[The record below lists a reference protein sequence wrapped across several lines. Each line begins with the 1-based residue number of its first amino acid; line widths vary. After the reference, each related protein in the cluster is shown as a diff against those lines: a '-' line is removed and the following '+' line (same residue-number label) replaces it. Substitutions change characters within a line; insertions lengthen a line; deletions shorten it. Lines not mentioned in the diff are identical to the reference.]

1 MDAAT
6 LAGLAVLA
14 LVDSTSVGTLVLPL
28 VLLTQPVVRPRRV
41 VLYLATV
48 GAFYLALGVALLAGA
63 TWLVD
68 AGGGALTSTP
78 AHVVQAVL
86 GAGLIALSFRYDAEP
101 VARRRAAR
109 GGTPTRLER
118 WWASASAAGE
128 HASAR
133 ATLTL
138 ALGAAL
144 VEAASM
150 LPYLAA
156 VGIIA
161 TSAPGAPAAGAVL
174 LGYVAVMLAPA
185 TVLLAVRLAAGERL
199 AAPLTRTR
207 EWVRARTAGAL
218 GTVIGLAGLLLLVDA
233 VRVLGGRGL
242 MWW

>member
-6 LAGLAVLA
+6 LAGLGVLA

-28 VLLTQPVVRPRRV
+28 VLLTQPVVRARRV
-41 VLYLATV
+41 VLYLASV
-48 GAFYLALGVALLAGA
+48 GASYLALGVALLAGT

-68 AGGGALTSTP
+68 AAGGALTSTP
-78 AHVVQAVL
+78 AYVVQAVL
-86 GAGLIALSFRYDAEP
+86 GAGLVALSFRYDAKP

-109 GGTPTRLER
+109 GGAPTHLER
-118 WWASASAAGE
+118 WWASAAGE

-133 ATLTL
+133 ATVTL

-144 VEAASM
+144 VEASSM

-161 TSAPGAPAAGAVL
+161 TSSLPAPASGAVL
-174 LGYVAVMLAPA
+174 AGYVAVMLAPA
-185 TVLLAVRLAAGERL
+185 TVLLLVRLAAGERL
-199 AAPLTRTR
+199 SAPLTRAR
-207 EWVRARTAGAL
+207 RWLAARTAGAL
-218 GTVIGLAGLLLLVDA
+218 GTVVGLAGLLLLLDA

-242 MWW
+242 LWW